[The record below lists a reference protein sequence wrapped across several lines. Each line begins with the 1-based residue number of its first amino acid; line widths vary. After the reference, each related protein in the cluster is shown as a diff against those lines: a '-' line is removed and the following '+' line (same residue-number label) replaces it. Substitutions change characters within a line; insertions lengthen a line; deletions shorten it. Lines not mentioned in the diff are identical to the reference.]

1 MVINGVALQ
10 LQALLV
16 LESNDF
22 LHASRHRVSTFDA
35 L

>member
-1 MVINGVALQ
+1 MVINGVA